1 MIKTIQSAEA
11 VAAMQQGNQEVR
23 ARIELADQAGESL
36 ERIVSETQ
44 NTI

>member
-1 MIKTIQSAEA
+1 
-11 VAAMQQGNQEVR
+11 MQQGNQEVR
-23 ARIELADQAGESL
+23 AGIELADQAGESL